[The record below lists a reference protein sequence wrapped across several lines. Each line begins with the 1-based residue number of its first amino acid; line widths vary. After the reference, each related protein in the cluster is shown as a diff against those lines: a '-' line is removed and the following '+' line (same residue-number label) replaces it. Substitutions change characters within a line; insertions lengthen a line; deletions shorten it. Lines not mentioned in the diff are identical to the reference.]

1 MATRTS
7 RTAWNGT
14 IEQGA
19 GEVELTSSGKG
30 TFDVSWPRRTSEGA
44 DGVTSPEEL
53 LAAAHTSCF
62 AMQFAAMIGEEGGT
76 PQSLEIKA
84 DVAFGPDPAGGFHV
98 QGITL
103 DVSGEVE
110 GIDAETF
117 RRLAEGAKE
126 QCPISKALTGVEIT
140 LGEVRFQG

>member
-1 MATRTS
+1 
-7 RTAWNGT
+7 
-14 IEQGA
+14 
-19 GEVELTSSGKG
+19 
-30 TFDVSWPRRTSEGA
+30 RTSEGA

-140 LGEVRFQG
+140 LGEVRFEG